1 MNALMTEARIN
12 NNNNKV
18 KKQYSD
24 FRTVCIYFFGAFFCD
39 SGEKR

>member
-1 MNALMTEARIN
+1 MTEARIN

-24 FRTVCIYFFGAFFCD
+24 FRTVGIYFFWGVFCD